1 MRLSSLRI
9 TGFTGVSDSIEVD
22 LDASVIVVQ
31 ASNGFG
37 KSTLCNAIAWALTG
51 VHPRGADPRSLY
63 SRSGE
68 THVSLTLSDGTHSW
82 TIQRLVTNPGET
94 KVEDLKVS
102 LTLTGSDLR
111 LKGTQAEAWLV
122 DSLLPGAGASESDMA
137 AMSGLMTDSYFLQQ
151 ETLREFLVSRSD
163 TDRFS
168 ALSRMVGAGSLT
180 DLLKG
185 FESAKGAW
193 VRATTAAEKDL
204 APLREQ
210 FDAKVAALELL
221 EAELSAL
228 RASDLGARVQDW
240 QGEAGELLGR
250 NMQDVAV
257 GLSQVQE
264 LVPGLRQIVTST
276 VADTEAL
283 SAAAAELQAGEEDVA
298 ELARSFSEAELEVL
312 VEQARHAR
320 QVVSDLETQL
330 EATRAAAVR
339 GASVREE
346 LAAMAELASRH
357 VSEHCPAC
365 GQSVVADE
373 LRQRLQDLRGVQDI
387 APEQGAL
394 DELVA
399 RRDVA
404 AAQLAELEGRLGA
417 LHQQEREYT
426 RALAAQDAVRQR
438 RLQRRQELQASL
450 GLHELAADAT
460 AVVLLDA
467 VQSRVRALEL
477 RRGRAA
483 NLLERSSS
491 LQAGLK
497 LSSSAERVVPL
508 QVEVQEAQAAY
519 ARASLDV
526 NQRRETAALADSLL
540 KAMKRDSETFLTGR
554 LKDIQPV
561 MDQLYSAIDPHPT
574 FRSVRLAV
582 TNWYGKNRLAAVIR
596 DEAEGVDVVEPGN
609 VLSTSQANAL
619 AVALFLGFNLG
630 LNSTSLETL
639 VLDDPLQNLDD
650 VHLLGLVD
658 LLRRISPY
666 RQLLITTHDNS
677 FATLLARKMRPLN
690 EGQRLVIVR
699 LTKWDRAGPAVDVQV
714 LKADPQPLK
723 LASQA

>member
-22 LDASVIVVQ
+22 LDANVIVLQ

-68 THVSLTLSDGTHSW
+68 THVSLTLSDGSHGW

-94 KVEDLKVS
+94 KVDDLKLSV
-102 LTLTGSDLR
+102 TLTGPDLR
-111 LKGTQAEAWLV
+111 LKGAQAEAWLV
-122 DSLLPGAGASESDMA
+122 DRLLPGAGVSESDMA

-180 DLLKG
+180 DLVKG

-193 VRATTAAEKDL
+193 ARATTAAEKDL

-210 FDAKVAALELL
+210 LDAKAAALEAL
-221 EAELSAL
+221 EAELAAL
-228 RASDLGARVQDW
+228 SASDLGARVQDW
-240 QGEAGELLGR
+240 LAEAGELLGR
-250 NMQDVAV
+250 DTQDAAV
-257 GLSQVQE
+257 GLLEMQA
-264 LVPGLRQIVTST
+264 LVPELRHIVNTA
-276 VADTEAL
+276 VADIEAL
-283 SAAAAELQAGEEDVA
+283 LAAAAELQSGQEDLAEPALAFSVA
-298 ELARSFSEAELEVL
+298 EMEVL
-312 VEQARHAR
+312 VEQVRLAR
-320 QVVSDLETQL
+320 QGLSDVETQL

-339 GASVREE
+339 GASVRQE
-346 LAAMAELASRH
+346 LAAMAELALRH
-357 VSEHCPAC
+357 VSDHCPAC
-365 GQSVVADE
+365 GQSVVADD
-373 LRQRLQDLRGVQDI
+373 LRQRLQGLQSVQDI
-387 APEQGAL
+387 APERGAPN
-394 DELVA
+394 DLVG

-404 AAQLAELEGRLGA
+404 ANQLAELEGRLGA
-417 LHQQEREYT
+417 LQQQEREYT

-438 RLQRRQELQASL
+438 RQQRRQELQASL
-450 GLHELAADAT
+450 GLDALAADAT
-460 AVVLLDA
+460 AAVLLDA
-467 VQSRVRALEL
+467 VQSRVQALEL
-477 RRGRAA
+477 RRARSAD
-483 NLLERSSS
+483 LLERSSS
-491 LQAGLK
+491 LRVGLQ
-497 LSSSAERVVPL
+497 LSSSADRLALL

-540 KAMKRDSETFLTGR
+540 KAMKRDSEAFLTGR
-554 LKDIQPV
+554 LEDIQPV

-596 DEAEGVDVVEPGN
+596 DETDGIDVVEPGN

-619 AVALFLGFNLG
+619 AVTLFLGFNLG

-677 FATLLARKMRPLN
+677 FATLLGRKMRPLS
-690 EGQRLVIVR
+690 EGQRLVMVR
-699 LTKWDRAGPAVDVQV
+699 LTKWDRAGPTVDVQA
-714 LKADPQPLK
+714 LEADPQPLK

>member
-1 MRLSSLRI
+1 LSSLRI

-22 LDASVIVVQ
+22 LDASVIVLQ

-68 THVSLTLSDGTHSW
+68 THVSLTLSDGRHGW

-94 KVEDLKVS
+94 KVEDLKLS
-102 LTLTGSDLR
+102 LTLMGPDLR
-111 LKGTQAEAWLV
+111 LKGAQAEAWLV
-122 DSLLPGAGASESDMA
+122 DRLLPGAGVSESDMA
-137 AMSGLMTDSYFLQQ
+137 AMSGLLTDSYFLQQ

-180 DLLKG
+180 DLVKG

-210 FDAKVAALELL
+210 LDAKAAALEAL
-221 EAELSAL
+221 EAEFSAL
-228 RASDLGARVQDW
+228 RASDLGARVKDW
-240 QGEAGELLGR
+240 LGEAGELLGR
-250 NMQDVAV
+250 DMQDAAV
-257 GLSQVQE
+257 GLLEVQA
-264 LVPGLRQIVTST
+264 LVPELRHIVNTA

-283 SAAAAELQAGEEDVA
+283 LAAAAELQAGQEDAAEPALSFSVA
-298 ELARSFSEAELEVL
+298 EMEVL
-312 VEQARHAR
+312 VEQVRLAR
-320 QVVSDLETQL
+320 QGLADVETQL
-330 EATRAAAVR
+330 KATRAAAVR
-339 GASVREE
+339 GETVRQE
-346 LAAMAELASRH
+346 LAAMAELALRH
-357 VSEHCPAC
+357 VSDHCPAC
-365 GQSVVADE
+365 GQSVVADD
-373 LRQRLQDLRGVQDI
+373 LRQRLQGLQSVQDI
-387 APEQGAL
+387 APERGAIN
-394 DELVA
+394 DLVG
-399 RRDVA
+399 RRDVVTV
-404 AAQLAELEGRLGA
+404 QLAELEGRLGA
-417 LHQQEREYT
+417 LQQQEREYT

-450 GLHELAADAT
+450 GLDALAADAT
-460 AVVLLDA
+460 AAVLLDA
-467 VQSRVRALEL
+467 VQSRVQALEL
-477 RRGRAA
+477 RRARAA

-491 LQAGLK
+491 LRAGLQ
-497 LSSSAERVVPL
+497 LSSSADRLALL

-526 NQRRETAALADSLL
+526 NQRRETATLADSLL
-540 KAMKRDSETFLTGR
+540 KAMKRDSEAFLTGR
-554 LKDIQPV
+554 LEDIQPV

-582 TNWYGKNRLAAVIR
+582 TSWYGKNRLAAVIR
-596 DEAEGVDVVEPGN
+596 DETDGIDVVEPGN

-619 AVALFLGFNLG
+619 AVTLFLGFNLG

-677 FATLLARKMRPLN
+677 FATLLGRKMRPLS
-690 EGQRLVIVR
+690 EGQRLVMVR
-699 LTKWDRAGPAVDVQV
+699 LTKWDRAGPTVDVQA
-714 LKADPQPLK
+714 LEADPQPLK